1 MRHLLTLS
9 LLACSLIAGAQNG
22 GTGYQVGDIAKDFK
36 LKGIDNKTV
45 SLASF
50 SGAKGY
56 IVIFGCNT
64 CPVSKGY
71 ENRMAELHSKY
82 AAKGYPLIV
91 INPNDPQ
98 AQPGESFADMQEHA
112 RSAKFGFPYLE
123 DPGQTVTKEYGAL
136 RTPHVFVL
144 QKTGKG
150 NVVSYIGAID
160 DDPDKANSSRTS
172 YVEKAVDALLGGR
185 QPETTFT
192 KAVGCGVKWK
202 KS

>member
-1 MRHLLTLS
+1 MRHLLTLA
-9 LLACSLIAGAQNG
+9 LLACSLLAGAQNG
-22 GTGYQVGDIAKDFK
+22 GTGYQVGDIASDFK
-36 LKGIDNKTV
+36 LKGIDNKTI
-45 SLASF
+45 SLASYPN
-50 SGAKGY
+50 AKGY

-71 ENRMAELHSKY
+71 EDRMLGLHKQY
-82 AAKGYPLIV
+82 TNKGYPLIV

-98 AQPGESFADMQEHA
+98 AQPGESFEDMQAHA
-112 RSAKFGFPYLE
+112 KQNKFSFPYLE
-123 DPGQTVTKEYGAL
+123 DPGQTVTKQFGAQ

-144 QKTGKG
+144 QKTPKG

-160 DDPDKANSSRTS
+160 DDPDKANASRTS
-172 YVEKAVDALLGGR
+172 YVEKAVDALIDGR
-185 QPETTFT
+185 KPDVTFT